1 MANTPA
7 HLGKLKITTVSKTD
21 NFIGGGGGEPCIQ
34 PKTLGSE
41 LAAVQ
46 VILVAAVVLSSAIAL
61 RDRCQPLASTQALKK
76 KIKRIRQSFL
86 KNQGN

>member
-21 NFIGGGGGEPCIQ
+21 NFIGGGGEPCIQ

-76 KIKRIRQSFL
+76 NIKRIRRSFM